1 MKKLLLSI
9 IFICLVGATALM
21 AQTKPK
27 TTTTAATEIPK
38 ISISL
43 GGYKGG
49 NITTD
54 IFSQLV
60 DSSLTARDAK
70 GTIYPIVRFR
80 MLYRFKSSYEDP
92 ETGQKRT
99 VNDMRANDFDSARL
113 SELWAQSIK
122 DNITTGD
129 EITLD
134 NIIVKLKN
142 GTKVMAPSLT
152 FRVL

>member
-9 IFICLVGATALM
+9 LFISWMGVSILM

-27 TTTTAATEIPK
+27 TTTAVATEIPK
-38 ISISL
+38 ISITL

-49 NITTD
+49 NITSD

-60 DSSLTARDAK
+60 DSSLTARDAR
-70 GTIYPIVRFR
+70 GSTYPIVRFR
-80 MLYRFKSSYEDP
+80 LLYRFKSSYEDP

-99 VNDMRANDFDSARL
+99 VNDMRANDFDSARM

-142 GTKVMAPSLT
+142 GTKVMAPALS
-152 FRVL
+152 FKVL

>member
-9 IFICLVGATALM
+9 LFISWMGVSILM

-27 TTTTAATEIPK
+27 TTTAVATEIPK

-49 NITTD
+49 NITSD

-60 DSSLTARDAK
+60 DSSLTARDAR
-70 GTIYPIVRFR
+70 GSTYPIVRFR
-80 MLYRFKSSYEDP
+80 LLYRFKSSYEDP

-99 VNDMRANDFDSARL
+99 VNDMRANDFDSARM

-142 GTKVMAPSLT
+142 GTKVMAPALS
-152 FRVL
+152 FKVL